1 MTVLRYSLLRILLFF
16 GCLLILWLIGLRDPT
31 WLLLGTAVTSVTLS
45 FFLLRAPR
53 EQLAHRLAERVS
65 GRLPGDAAERRPG
78 DTAERRPGD
87 TAERRPGDAGAE
99 DAEVDGP
106 GRPA

>member
-1 MTVLRYSLLRILLFF
+1 VTVLRYSLLRILLFS

-31 WLLLGTAVTSVTLS
+31 WLMLGTAVTSVTLS

-65 GRLPGDAAERRPG
+65 GRLPGDPG
-78 DTAERRPGD
+78 DAGERL
-87 TAERRPGDAGAE
+87 PGDAGAE

-106 GRPA
+106 GQPA